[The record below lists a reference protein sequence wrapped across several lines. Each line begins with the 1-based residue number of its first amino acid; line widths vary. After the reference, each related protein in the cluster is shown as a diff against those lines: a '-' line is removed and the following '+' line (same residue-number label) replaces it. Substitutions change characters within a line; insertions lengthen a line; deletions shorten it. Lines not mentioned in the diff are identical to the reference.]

1 MNNYE
6 TVFILTPVLSDAQ
19 MKEAVEKIKNVLTS
33 QKAEIV
39 NEENWGLRKLAYPI
53 SKKTTGFY
61 QLIEFKAEPT
71 VVDVLETQFR
81 RDERV
86 IRFLTFRQDKF
97 AAEYA
102 IKRRNLK
109 IVPPPELRRELHKVV
124 KDVLPIEEIEV
135 DIELDTENKE
145 V

>member
-6 TVFILTPVLSDAQ
+6 TVFILTPVLSEVQ
-19 MKEAVEKIKNVLTS
+19 MKEAAEKFANLLRTEG
-33 QKAEIV
+33 AEIV

-53 SKKTTGFY
+53 DKKTTGFY
-61 QLIEFKAEPT
+61 QLIEFKANPET
-71 VVDVLETQFR
+71 INTLEVNFR

-102 IKRRNLK
+102 VKRRNLK
-109 IVPPPELRRELHKVV
+109 SSKETV
-124 KDVLPIEEIEV
+124 KETTVKEI
-135 DIELDTENKE
+135 
-145 V
+145 